1 MVQRSNTMCGICNW
15 LIGGEG
21 WGPQTEGQGFGK
33 KEETQM

>member
-1 MVQRSNTMCGICNW
+1 

-21 WGPQTEGQGFGK
+21 WGPQMEGQGFGK